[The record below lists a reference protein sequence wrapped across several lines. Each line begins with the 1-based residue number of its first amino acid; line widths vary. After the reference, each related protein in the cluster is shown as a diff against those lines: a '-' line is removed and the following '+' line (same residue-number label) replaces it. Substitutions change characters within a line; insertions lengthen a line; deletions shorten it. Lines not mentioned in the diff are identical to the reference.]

1 MKSYN
6 NYKTINIDWLDKLPS
21 QWNTIQI
28 KQLKNGE
35 DTVFIDGDWIE
46 SPVITDDGIR
56 YLTTGNI
63 GAGYYKEQGVG
74 FINEETFEKL
84 NCTEVFPGDLLISRL
99 NEPIGRACI
108 IPDLGYRIITAVD
121 NVILRPKKPFNVRYL
136 MHLMN
141 SPEYSAYT
149 SLISRGATMKRI
161 SRGLLGGIK
170 IPFPSGEEQ
179 SKIADFL
186 DYKTNLIDATIE
198 KKKRLIELLKEKRQ
212 AVINEAVTK
221 GLNPKAKMKDSGVE
235 WLGEIPEHWKY
246 SKLKWI
252 SNIYAGGTPSTN
264 IDRYWENGNIP
275 WLNSGTVNQKRI
287 KVASN
292 YITEEALLNSS
303 TKWVPKNS
311 ILMALAGQGKT
322 KGTVGIL
329 EIEATCNQ
337 SMAAIVP
344 DEREINYEFL
354 FYWLH
359 SNYNRIRGLAS
370 SDQRD
375 GLNLEIVGDI
385 FCPIPSVQEQL
396 VITTH
401 LNNFDIKNDIVIDK
415 LETVIEKLQTYRQSL
430 ISEAVTGK
438 IDVRDWHNPKNN

>member
-6 NYKTINIDWLDKLPS
+6 SYKTINIDWLDKLPS
-21 QWNTIQI
+21 QWKTIQI

-63 GAGYYKEQGVG
+63 GAGYYKEQGAG

-84 NCTEVFPGDLLISRL
+84 NCTEVIPGDLLISRL

-161 SRGLLGGIK
+161 SRGLLGSIK

-179 SKIADFL
+179 TQIASFL

-221 GLNPKAKMKDSGVE
+221 GLNPNAPMKDSGVE
-235 WLGEIPEHWKY
+235 WLGEIPDHWEIKKMRYLCDITTGGKDTENKEEDGEYPFFVRSQTIERISTY
-246 SKLKWI
+246 SFDGEAILTAGDGVGVCKVWHYINGKFDFHQRVYML
-252 SNIYAGGTPSTN
+252 SNF
-264 IDRYWENGNIP
+264 
-275 WLNSGTVNQKRI
+275 K
-287 KVASN
+287 
-292 YITEEALLNSS
+292 
-303 TKWVPKNS
+303 
-311 ILMALAGQGKT
+311 
-322 KGTVGIL
+322 
-329 EIEATCNQ
+329 
-337 SMAAIVP
+337 
-344 DEREINYEFL
+344 EINGKYLFQYIRENFVHEVLKLSAKSTVDSLRRPMFL
-354 FYWLH
+354 NFT
-359 SNYNRIRGLAS
+359 
-370 SDQRD
+370 
-375 GLNLEIVGDI
+375 VVVP
-385 FCPIPSVQEQL
+385 PISEQL
-396 VITTH
+396 KIVELIE
-401 LNNFDIKNDIVIDK
+401 IKTSIIDNAIEK
-415 LETVIEKLQTYRQSL
+415 IDTAIEKLQTYRQSL

-438 IDVRDWHNPKNN
+438 IDVRDWQRPKNT